1 MLFSGPVYITRI
13 ASAEENARLRAATWM
28 KRSAMKFPSKQP
40 RAALSL
46 TTTLAIAFF
55 TLSAV
60 VLLISSGLQIV
71 SNVQTQ
77 REAISNKQQLIAQEA
92 SRTVSNFIQ
101 GKFSVLATT
110 VDLVDLIRAPAEEQ
124 KQILDSLLGSQPA
137 FRQLVVLNA
146 QNQEVAHGS
155 RISLV
160 AAGGLSGQLKGDILG
175 QVKQGKRYISSVYFD
190 PNSSEPLVLIAV
202 PVRTALGDFQG
213 ALVAEVNLK
222 FMWDLVDQ
230 IKVGETG
237 YAYVVDKQGKL
248 IAFSDAARV
257 LKGEDISHVPA
268 VSAFIQHP
276 ASART
281 TEVSI
286 YPGIT
291 GETAMGTYI
300 PLETPDWAVVTELPT
315 EEANRAINQQVILSI
330 GITLTAAILAGML
343 GMFVARRL
351 AVPLVNLTGTA
362 ARITAGEMRLQAVV
376 GGPRETASLAAA
388 FNSMTAQLHQTM
400 ESLEQRVTD
409 RTVDLQCALD
419 EVEKRAR
426 EQEQLIEEN
435 RQQRET
441 IREMS
446 VPVLP
451 VTSSTLVMPLVG
463 ALDTARLR
471 LLQDQALRAIER
483 APIRTLI
490 LDITGVPL
498 VDSQVAQ
505 GLLMVVQ
512 AARLLGTEV
521 LLVGIRPEVAQAI
534 VGLGMSLPGLRAY
547 NDLQSALSR
556 QPTNAAYKDAV
567 LSG

>member
-1 MLFSGPVYITRI
+1 
-13 ASAEENARLRAATWM
+13 
-28 KRSAMKFPSKQP
+28 MKFPSKKP
-40 RAALSL
+40 RAAIGL

-55 TLSAV
+55 TLSAI

-71 SNVQTQ
+71 SNVQAQ
-77 REAISNKQQLIAQEA
+77 RAAISNKQQLIAHDA
-92 SRTVSNFIQ
+92 TRTVSAFIQ
-101 GKFSVLATT
+101 EKFSVLETT
-110 VDLVDLIRAPAEEQ
+110 VGLTDLVTASPKEQ
-124 KQILDSLLGSQPA
+124 QQILDSLLGPQPA
-137 FRQLVVLNA
+137 FRQLIVLNA
-146 QNQEVAHGS
+146 QNQEVAHSS

-160 AAGGLSGQLKGDILG
+160 AAGGLSGQLKGDILA
-175 QVKQGKRYISSVYFD
+175 QIKQGKRYISSVYID
-190 PNSSEPLVLIAV
+190 PDSSEPLVLIAV
-202 PVRTALGDFQG
+202 PATTALGDFQG

-237 YAYVVDKQGKL
+237 YAYVVDRQGKL
-248 IAFSDAARV
+248 IAFSDTARV
-257 LKGEDISHVPA
+257 LRSENVSHVQA
-268 VSAFIQHP
+268 VSAFIQNP
-276 ASART
+276 ASARA

-291 GETAMGTYI
+291 GATVMGTYV
-300 PLETPDWAVVTELPT
+300 PLETPDWAVVTELPW
-315 EEANRAINQQVILSI
+315 EEANRESNREVVLSI
-330 GITLTAAILAGML
+330 GITLTAAVLAGLL

-351 AVPLVNLTGTA
+351 AVPLVNLTGIAT
-362 ARITAGEMRLQAVV
+362 RITAGEMELQAVV
-376 GGPRETASLAAA
+376 GGPRETASLATA
-388 FNSMTAQLHQTM
+388 FNSMTAQLRQILG
-400 ESLEQRVTD
+400 SLEQRVAD
-409 RTVDLQCALD
+409 RTVDLQRALD
-419 EVEKRAR
+419 EGEKRAR
-426 EQEQLIEEN
+426 EQERLLAEN

-451 VTSSTLVMPLVG
+451 VTDSTLVMPLVG

-505 GLLMVVQ
+505 GLMMVVQ

-534 VGLGMSLPGLRAY
+534 VGLGMSLPGLRTY
-547 NDLQSALSR
+547 NNLQSALSR
-556 QPTNAAYKDAV
+556 QSTNDTRKDAA
-567 LSG
+567 

>member
-1 MLFSGPVYITRI
+1 
-13 ASAEENARLRAATWM
+13 M
-28 KRSAMKFPSKQP
+28 KQNVMKFPSKKP
-40 RAALSL
+40 RAALGL

-77 REAISNKQQLIAQEA
+77 REAISNKQQLIAHDATQ
-92 SRTVSNFIQ
+92 TVSNFIQ
-101 GKFSVLATT
+101 EKFSVLGTT
-110 VDLVDLIRAPAEEQ
+110 VGLADLVTASPADQ
-124 KQILDSLLGSQPA
+124 KQILDSLLGHQPA

-146 QNQEVAHGS
+146 QNQEIAHSS

-160 AAGGLSGQLKGDILG
+160 AAGGLSGQRKNDILV
-175 QVKQGKRYISSVYFD
+175 QVKQGKRYISSVSID
-190 PNSSEPLVLIAV
+190 PVSSEPLVLIAV
-202 PVRTALGDFQG
+202 PATTALGDFQG

-237 YAYVVDKQGKL
+237 HAYVVDRQGKL
-248 IAFSDAARV
+248 IAFSDTARV
-257 LKGEDISHVPA
+257 LRSENVSHLQA
-268 VSAFIQHP
+268 VGAFIQNP
-276 ASART
+276 ASAQAT
-281 TEVSI
+281 DVSI

-291 GETAMGTYI
+291 GAAVMGTYVA
-300 PLETPDWAVVTELPT
+300 LETPDWAVVTELPWA
-315 EEANRAINQQVILSI
+315 EANREINRQVVLSI
-330 GITLTAAILAGML
+330 GITLTAAVLAGLL
-343 GMFVARRL
+343 GVFLARRL
-351 AVPLVNLTGTA
+351 AVPLVDLTGTA
-362 ARITAGEMRLQAVV
+362 ARITAGEMGVQAVV
-376 GGPRETASLAAA
+376 GGPRETASLATA
-388 FNSMTAQLHQTM
+388 FNSMTAQLRQTL
-400 ESLEQRVTD
+400 EGLEQRVAD
-409 RTVDLQCALD
+409 RTVDLQRALD
-419 EVEKRAR
+419 EVEKHAH

-483 APIRTLI
+483 TLIRTLI

-505 GLLMVVQ
+505 GLMMVVQ

-534 VGLGMSLPGLRAY
+534 VGLGMSLPGLRTY
-547 NDLQSALSR
+547 SDLQSALSW
-556 QPTNAAYKDAV
+556 
-567 LSG
+567 

>member
-101 GKFSVLATT
+101 EKFSVLATT

-291 GETAMGTYI
+291 GETTMGTYI

-376 GGPRETASLAAA
+376 GGPRETASLATA

-567 LSG
+567 

>member
-13 ASAEENARLRAATWM
+13 ASAEEDARLRAATWM

-101 GKFSVLATT
+101 EKFSVLATT
-110 VDLVDLIRAPAEEQ
+110 VELVDLIRAPAEEQ
-124 KQILDSLLGSQPA
+124 KQILDSLLGLQPA

-376 GGPRETASLAAA
+376 GGPRETASLATA

-567 LSG
+567 